1 MTILKLAVRNLLG
14 GGMKSWLNAIVLS
27 LSFVTIIWSQ
37 GLYQG
42 MDQQVSK
49 TMIDAAVGGGQ
60 YWAETYDPF
69 DPFTLQDAHRELSA
83 KLEELVRLDRATPVL
98 IIQGTIYPGGR
109 IVSTLLK
116 GIDPEQKLL
125 TLPSSF
131 LKDSDSEIPAL
142 IGTRMAQMTGLRTGD
157 TVTVRWRD
165 AHGTFDAKDLRVVQ
179 VMSTSVQTID
189 IGQIW
194 IPLRELQ
201 KLASMNNEATIVIM
215 EKNYGLAEKIP
226 GWTFRDLNFLLKDIQ
241 DIVKS
246 KTIGAS
252 IFYSFLLFLAMLAIF
267 NTQVLSIFRRR
278 KEIGTLMALGMPRG
292 RVIELFTVEGALHA
306 VLAALVGAVYGI
318 PLLAYFV
325 SKGFP
330 VPSGMADGF
339 GMALSE
345 KLFPTYSAGLVIGT
359 TTLVLV
365 ITTIVSFMPTRKI
378 AKLKPTDALKGKFT

>member
-42 MDQQVSK
+42 MDRQVSK
-49 TMIDAAVGGGQ
+49 AMIDAAVGGGQ
-60 YWAETYDPF
+60 YWTETYDPF
-69 DPFTLQDAHRELSA
+69 DPFTLQDAHRELSE
-83 KLEELVRLDRATPVL
+83 KLEELVRAGRATPVL

-142 IGTRMAQMTGLRTGD
+142 IGTRMAQMTGLGPGD

-165 AHGTFDAKDLRVVQ
+165 AHGTFDAKELRVVQ
-179 VMSTSVQTID
+179 VMETTVQTID

-194 IPLRELQ
+194 IPLGELQ
-201 KLASMNNEATIVIM
+201 KMASMDNEATLVVV
-215 EKNYGLAEKIP
+215 EKNYSSAEKIP
-226 GWTFRDLNFLLKDIQ
+226 GWTFRNLAFLLKDIQ
-241 DIVKS
+241 DVVKS

-325 SKGFP
+325 SRGFP
-330 VPSGMADGF
+330 IPSGMADGF

-345 KLFPTYSAGLVIGT
+345 KLFPTYTAGLVIGT
-359 TTLVLV
+359 TALVLV
-365 ITTIVSFMPTRKI
+365 ITTIVSFLPTRKI
-378 AKLKPTDALKGKFT
+378 AKLKPTDALKGKLT